1 MNKTRILQLLAFFL
15 TGALLFAACGGDD
28 GGNAFVSDTA
38 GTDDGG
44 SDESTAVAA
53 SRASAGDDGDAF
65 IFDQPEEEAVDD
77 EEAMEEDEE
86 AMEEDAM
93 ADGDATTE
101 SPAPT
106 LGTGG
111 SGNGSAPGALQPL
124 DIGRDIIFTARISVQ
139 VDSVGDAA
147 KKAMTEIEALGGLL
161 FGQETSTDGVNRTV
175 LTFRVRP
182 GDFQEAV
189 SRLGGIGELRD
200 QSISSE
206 DVTAR
211 VTDLRSQIITAEA
224 SVERLREFLKGATGL
239 EEVARLEA
247 QLLDRETTLERLRG
261 QLRVVQERVDLATIT
276 VVLTQKVPG
285 PNLVLTQTLYKDLDK
300 GISCQGE
307 QNITIDAQ
315 DAFTVCFRIDN
326 AGDTHL
332 SDITVIEEN
341 LDITGLNLVVTEGKL
356 SESLAPGERIVGY
369 FETADTQTNTEIVLR
384 VSAKVV
390 NEAGEDLG
398 VARVGD
404 RGNGFVSVRTTN
416 ALPGFSD
423 SLDKGLDVLAKLI
436 GVVVIL
442 IGLFLPFIWVPIVAW
457 LAFRL
462 LRSRAQAHRDAQDQ
476 ARSQQTQVV
485 SEDTDVT
492 V

>member
-1 MNKTRILQLLAFFL
+1 MRATFRLFQLLAVL
-15 TGALLFAACGGDD
+15 LVGALVFAACGQSSDAASDARDAATSDFDGGDD
-28 GGNAFVSDTA
+28 AGFMDDT
-38 GTDDGG
+38 
-44 SDESTAVAA
+44 
-53 SRASAGDDGDAF
+53 
-65 IFDQPEEEAVDD
+65 EEEA
-77 EEAMEEDEE
+77 MEDEE
-86 AMEEDAM
+86 AMEEETMEDSDSGGVALSSRNA
-93 ADGDATTE
+93 ADTDGET
-101 SPAPT
+101 T

-147 KKAMTEIEALGGLL
+147 DEAMREIEALGGLL
-161 FGQETSTDGVNRTV
+161 FGQETSTEGVNRTV

-224 SVERLREFLKGATGL
+224 SVERLREFLTGATGL

-247 QLLDRETTLERLRG
+247 QLLERETVLERLRG

-276 VVLTQKVPG
+276 VVLTQTVPG
-285 PNLVLTQTLYKDLDK
+285 PDLVLTQTLYKGIDQ
-300 GISCQGE
+300 GISCQGD
-307 QNITIDAQ
+307 QSLTLDAQ
-315 DAFTVCFRIDN
+315 DQFTVCFRIDN

-332 SDITVIEEN
+332 TDITLLEEN
-341 LDITGLNLVVTEGKL
+341 LDISGLDVVLTEG
-356 SESLAPGERIVGY
+356 SLNGSIAPGERVVGY
-369 FETADTQTNTEIVLR
+369 FEANEVTSSVSIETR
-384 VSAKVV
+384 VSATVI

-404 RGNGFVSVRTTN
+404 RGNGFVEVRETD
-416 ALPGFSD
+416 ALPGFKD
-423 SLDKGLDVLAKLI
+423 SLDSGLDVLAKLI
-436 GVVVIL
+436 GIAVIL
-442 IGLFLPFIWVPIVAW
+442 VGLFLPFMWIPIALW
-457 LAFRL
+457 LVVRL
-462 LRSRAQAHRDAQDQ
+462 LRGRRAPQPTHNEPAPAGPSVAEEHDDKEA
-476 ARSQQTQVV
+476 
-485 SEDTDVT
+485 TDVNA
-492 V
+492 

>member
-1 MNKTRILQLLAFFL
+1 MRATFRLFQVLAVLLVSTL
-15 TGALLFAACGGDD
+15 VFAACGFSSGDADTATDAASDSGGDD
-28 GGNAFVSDTA
+28 GGF
-38 GTDDGG
+38 
-44 SDESTAVAA
+44 DE
-53 SRASAGDDGDAF
+53 
-65 IFDQPEEEAVDD
+65 PE
-77 EEAMEEDEE
+77 EEAMEEAASMEGDAMDDE
-86 AMEEDAM
+86 AMEDSDTGDVALTAREAADAE
-93 ADGDATTE
+93 GE
-101 SPAPT
+101 ST

-147 KKAMTEIEALGGLL
+147 DEAMSEIEALGGLL
-161 FGQETSTDGVNRTV
+161 FGQETSTEGVNRTV

-224 SVERLREFLKGATGL
+224 SVERLREFLTGATGL

-247 QLLDRETTLERLRG
+247 QLLERETVLERLRG

-276 VVLTQKVPG
+276 VVLTQTVPG
-285 PNLVLTQTLYKDLDK
+285 PDLVLTQTVYKGIDQ

-307 QNITIDAQ
+307 QSLTLDAQ
-315 DAFTVCFRIDN
+315 DRFTVCFRIDN

-332 SDITVIEEN
+332 TDITVLEEN
-341 LDITGLNLVVTEGKL
+341 LDITGLDVVLTEGSL
-356 SESLAPGERIVGY
+356 NGSLAPGERVVGY
-369 FETADTQTNTEIVLR
+369 FEASEVTDSVSIETR
-384 VSAKVV
+384 VSAKVI

-404 RGNGFVSVRTTN
+404 RGNGFVEVRETD
-416 ALPGFSD
+416 ALPGFKD
-423 SLDKGLDVLAKLI
+423 SLDSGLDVLAKLI
-436 GVVVIL
+436 GIAVIL
-442 IGLFLPFIWVPIVAW
+442 VGLLLPFIWIPIALWLVFRVLRGRRTPQATHNDPAPASPSVA
-457 LAFRL
+457 ADN
-462 LRSRAQAHRDAQDQ
+462 DAN
-476 ARSQQTQVV
+476 
-485 SEDTDVT
+485 EETDVN